1 MRSIRRI
8 IVWKH
13 RNMLAFYLNDSYV
26 VLIDNLTF
34 NIQGYQ
40 LVRTNDTGTDSTISD
55 SMDFKDGENTGNV
68 TLTTE
73 MAI

>member
-1 MRSIRRI
+1 
-8 IVWKH
+8 
-13 RNMLAFYLNDSYV
+13 MLAFYLNDSYV

-55 SMDFKDGENTGNV
+55 SMDFKDGENTGNDYAYDGNGN
-68 TLTTE
+68 LTKVSYPD
-73 MAI
+73 MS

>member
-1 MRSIRRI
+1 
-8 IVWKH
+8 
-13 RNMLAFYLNDSYV
+13 MLAFYLNDSYV
-26 VLIDNLTF
+26 GLIDNLTF

>member
-1 MRSIRRI
+1 
-8 IVWKH
+8 
-13 RNMLAFYLNDSYV
+13 MLAFYLNDSYV